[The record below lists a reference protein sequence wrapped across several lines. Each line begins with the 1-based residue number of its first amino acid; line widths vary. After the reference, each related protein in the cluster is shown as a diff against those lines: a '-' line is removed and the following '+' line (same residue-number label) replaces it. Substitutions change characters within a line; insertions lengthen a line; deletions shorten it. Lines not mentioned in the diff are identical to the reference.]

1 MSFMYGPALDIVKVL
16 LAIIIV
22 ATIIRL
28 ALTAQQNDTDWE
40 QSYQVDA
47 DPTPTTNHSSP
58 TQHPRSLRHA
68 TPAHRIVS
76 DRDNESPRRAA

>member
-47 DPTPTTNHSSP
+47 DPTPTANHSSP
-58 TQHPRSLRHA
+58 TQHPRPVRHA
-68 TPAHRIVS
+68 TPAHRVAS